1 MDNKY
6 MNRIPVGAKKIGIIS
21 IILVIIISY
30 GVFFGLQYMTEN
42 NIRNTLFEQQ
52 KQRQIESTKALS
64 EDVSTD
70 LDSIMARLQD
80 LANSPTI
87 QQGDLSSNKT
97 KKIAEERYSQIN
109 SLADRLYI
117 TDKNN
122 IIKLSLAP
130 KGQQLFV
137 DANISH
143 LDSIRKSKIEQTP
156 IFSNGYIG
164 LDGKYRIAIVY
175 PIIKRDTGEYIGLVT
190 STIPT
195 VEFFARHGNV
205 HDINSQFLV
214 VYDGNATMLA
224 NGASEVLVGKNFFG
238 DYTQRFIGHNQLLY
252 NLTHNLLAGNMNY
265 AVYNYGRG
273 ERLTT
278 GYPVLLEGKPVYFI
292 QIVTP
297 TATIYSQVNDVLL
310 TERISMFSLLA
321 GTTAAVAVLILFLI
335 KWNSR
340 LDKEVKR
347 RTKELEESNKQLTL
361 ANEQL
366 HLHDK
371 MQKEF
376 INIAAH
382 ELRTPIQPL
391 LSLTQIVRSKIKD
404 AEQGELL
411 DNVIRNAKRLQR
423 LAEDI
428 LDITR
433 IESRS
438 LDLKKERFNLNDL
451 ILNVVQDY
459 RNLLEKDNNNDDN
472 NNDNNNNI
480 TLLYEFKNDGIF
492 FVEADRYR
500 LTQVISNLLNNAIKF
515 IKEGGGGGE
524 GGTISITLEKKED
537 IQEVLIAIKDSGT
550 GIHSDILPRLFSKFA
565 TKSEKGTGLGLFI
578 SKSIVKAHGGR
589 IWAENNSDGKGATF
603 YLSLPLAIQDLNKE
617 VKDHSLSRNKK

>member
-1 MDNKY
+1 MK
-6 MNRIPVGAKKIGIIS
+6 NRFPAGAKKIGIIS
-21 IILVIIISY
+21 IILVVIISY
-30 GVFFGLQYMTEN
+30 GLFFSLQYITEN
-42 NIRNTLFEQQ
+42 NIRNTLFEQE
-52 KQRQIESTKALS
+52 KQRQIQSTKALS
-64 EDVSTD
+64 QHIGAD

-80 LANSPTI
+80 LADFAI
-87 QQGDLSSNKT
+87 LQQGDLSNNKT
-97 KKIAEERYSQIN
+97 KKVAEERYFQIN
-109 SLADRLYI
+109 SLADRLFI
-117 TDKNN
+117 ADKNN
-122 IIKLSLAP
+122 IITLNLAP
-130 KGQQLFV
+130 KGQMTFV
-137 DANISH
+137 GANILH
-143 LDSIRKSKIEQTP
+143 LDDMIKSKIEREP

-175 PIIKRDTGEYIGLVT
+175 PIIKRDTGEYLGLIA

-195 VEFFARHGNV
+195 VDFFSRHGNV

-224 NGASEVLVGKNFFG
+224 NGASGALVGKNFFE
-238 DYTQRFIGHNQLLY
+238 DYTQKFINRNQLLD
-252 NLTHNLLAGNMNY
+252 NLTHNLLAGNSGY

-278 GYPVLLEGKPVYFI
+278 GYPVLVEGKPTYFVQVI
-292 QIVTP
+292 TP
-297 TATIYSQVNDVLL
+297 TATIYSQINDVLF

-321 GTTAAVAVLILFLI
+321 GTTAAVAVLILFLTR
-335 KWNSR
+335 WNSI
-340 LDKEVKR
+340 LDKEVKK
-347 RTKELEESNKQLTL
+347 RTKELDESNKQLTL

-366 HLHDK
+366 NLHDK

-391 LSLTQIVRSKIKD
+391 LSLTQIIRSKIKD

-411 DNVIRNAKRLQR
+411 DNVIKNAKRLQR

-433 IESRS
+433 IESQS

-451 ILNVVQDY
+451 ILNGVQDY
-459 RNLLEKDNNNDDN
+459 KNQLEKDHD
-472 NNDNNNNI
+472 NNI
-480 TLLYEFKNDGIF
+480 TLLYEFKNDDIF

-515 IKEGGGGGE
+515 IKEGGEG
-524 GGTISITLEKKED
+524 GGTISITLEKKKEGNQ
-537 IQEVLIAIKDSGT
+537 QEVLISIKDNGV
-550 GIHSDILPRLFSKFA
+550 GIHSDIIPRLFSKFA

-578 SKSIVKAHGGR
+578 SKNIVEAHGGR
-589 IWAENNSDGKGATF
+589 IWAENNSDGKVGATF
-603 YLSLPLAIQDLNKE
+603 YISLPLAVQEDLNK
-617 VKDHSLSRNKK
+617 

>member
-1 MDNKY
+1 
-6 MNRIPVGAKKIGIIS
+6 MNRFPMGAKKIGVIS

-30 GVFFGLQYMTEN
+30 GVFFALQYMTEN

-52 KQRQIESTKALS
+52 KLRQIESTKSLS

-80 LANSPTI
+80 LANSPTT
-87 QQGDLSSNKT
+87 QQGDLSSDKT
-97 KKIAEERYSQIN
+97 KKIAEERYFQIN
-109 SLADRLYI
+109 SLVDRLYI
-117 TDKNN
+117 ADKNN
-122 IIKLSLAP
+122 TITLSLAP
-130 KGQQLFV
+130 KVQQLFV
-137 DANISH
+137 GANISH
-143 LDSIRKSKIEQTP
+143 LDNIRKSKIEQTP
-156 IFSNGYIG
+156 IFSNGYVG

-175 PIIKRDTGEYIGLVT
+175 PIINRDTGEYIGLVAA
-190 STIPT
+190 TIPT

-214 VYDGNATMLA
+214 AYDGNATMLA
-224 NGASEVLVGKNFFG
+224 NGASEALVGKNFFG
-238 DYTQRFIGHNQLLY
+238 DYTQRFIGHNQLLD
-252 NLTHNLLAGNMNY
+252 NLTHNLLAGNPSY
-265 AVYNYGRG
+265 AVYDYGRG

-278 GYPVLLEGKPVYFI
+278 GYPVLLKDKPTYFI
-292 QIVTP
+292 QVVTP
-297 TATIYSQVNDVLL
+297 TATIYSQVDDVLL

-347 RTKELEESNKQLTL
+347 RTKELEESNKQLTV

-411 DNVIRNAKRLQR
+411 DNVIRNAKRLHR

-433 IESRS
+433 IESQS
-438 LDLKKERFNLNDL
+438 LDLKKERFKLNDL
-451 ILNVVQDY
+451 VLDVVQDY
-459 RNLLEKDNNNDDN
+459 RNQLEKDND
-472 NNDNNNNI
+472 NNI
-480 TLLYEFKNDGIF
+480 TLLYELKNDGIF

-515 IKEGGGGGE
+515 IKEGGGR
-524 GGTISITLEKKED
+524 GGTISITLENKED
-537 IQEVLIAIKDSGT
+537 TQEVLITIKDSGT
-550 GIHSDILPRLFSKFA
+550 GIHSDILPRLFSKFV

-578 SKSIVKAHGGR
+578 SKSIIKAHGGR
-589 IWAENNSDGKGATF
+589 IWAENNPDGKGATF
-603 YLSLPLAIQDLNKE
+603 YLSLPLAIEDLNKE
-617 VKDHSLSRNKK
+617 VKDQSLSRNKK

>member
-1 MDNKY
+1 MK
-6 MNRIPVGAKKIGIIS
+6 NRFPAGAKKIGIIS
-21 IILVIIISY
+21 IILVVIISY
-30 GVFFGLQYMTEN
+30 GLFFSLQYITEN
-42 NIRNTLFEQQ
+42 NIRNTLFEQE
-52 KQRQIESTKALS
+52 KQRQIQSTKALS
-64 EDVSTD
+64 QHIGAD

-80 LANSPTI
+80 LADFAI
-87 QQGDLSSNKT
+87 LQQGDLSNNKT
-97 KKIAEERYSQIN
+97 KKVAEERYFQIN
-109 SLADRLYI
+109 SLADRLFI
-117 TDKNN
+117 ADKNN
-122 IIKLSLAP
+122 IITLNLAP
-130 KGQQLFV
+130 KGQMTFV
-137 DANISH
+137 GANILH
-143 LDSIRKSKIEQTP
+143 LDDMIKSKIEREP

-175 PIIKRDTGEYIGLVT
+175 PIIKRDTGEYLGLVA

-195 VEFFARHGNV
+195 VDFFSRHGNV

-224 NGASEVLVGKNFFG
+224 NGASGALVGKNFFE
-238 DYTQRFIGHNQLLY
+238 DYTQKFINRNQLLD
-252 NLTHNLLAGNMNY
+252 NLTHNLLAGNSGY

-278 GYPVLLEGKPVYFI
+278 GYPVLVEGKPTYFVQVI
-292 QIVTP
+292 TP
-297 TATIYSQVNDVLL
+297 TATIYSQINDVLF

-321 GTTAAVAVLILFLI
+321 GTTAAVAVLILFLTR
-335 KWNSR
+335 WNSI
-340 LDKEVKR
+340 LDKEVKK
-347 RTKELEESNKQLTL
+347 RTKELDESNKQLTL

-366 HLHDK
+366 NLHDK

-391 LSLTQIVRSKIKD
+391 LSLTQIIRSKIKD

-411 DNVIRNAKRLQR
+411 DNVIKNAKRLQR

-433 IESRS
+433 IESQS

-451 ILNVVQDY
+451 ILNGVQDY
-459 RNLLEKDNNNDDN
+459 KNQLEKDHD
-472 NNDNNNNI
+472 NNI
-480 TLLYEFKNDGIF
+480 TLLYEFKNDDIF

-515 IKEGGGGGE
+515 IKEGGEG
-524 GGTISITLEKKED
+524 GGTISITLEKKKEGNQ
-537 IQEVLIAIKDSGT
+537 QEVLISIKDNGV
-550 GIHSDILPRLFSKFA
+550 GIHSDIIPRLFSKFA

-578 SKSIVKAHGGR
+578 SKNIVEAHGGR
-589 IWAENNSDGKGATF
+589 IWAENNSDGKVGATF
-603 YLSLPLAIQDLNKE
+603 YISLPLAVQEDLNK
-617 VKDHSLSRNKK
+617 

>member
-1 MDNKY
+1 MK
-6 MNRIPVGAKKIGIIS
+6 NRFPAGAKKIGIIS
-21 IILVIIISY
+21 IILVVIISY
-30 GVFFGLQYMTEN
+30 GLFFSLQYITEN
-42 NIRNTLFEQQ
+42 NIRNTLFEQE
-52 KQRQIESTKALS
+52 KQRQIQSTKALS
-64 EDVSTD
+64 QHIGAD

-80 LANSPTI
+80 LADFAI
-87 QQGDLSSNKT
+87 LQQGDLSNNKT
-97 KKIAEERYSQIN
+97 KKVAEERYFQIN
-109 SLADRLYI
+109 SLADRLFI
-117 TDKNN
+117 ADKNN
-122 IIKLSLAP
+122 IITLNLAP
-130 KGQQLFV
+130 KGQMTFV
-137 DANISH
+137 GANILH
-143 LDSIRKSKIEQTP
+143 LDDMIKSKIEREP

-175 PIIKRDTGEYIGLVT
+175 PIIKRDTGEYLGLVA

-195 VEFFARHGNV
+195 VDFFSRHGNV

-224 NGASEVLVGKNFFG
+224 NGASGALVGKNFFE
-238 DYTQRFIGHNQLLY
+238 DYTQKFINRNQLLD
-252 NLTHNLLAGNMNY
+252 NLTHNLLAGNSGY

-278 GYPVLLEGKPVYFI
+278 GYPVLVEGKPTYFVQVI
-292 QIVTP
+292 TP
-297 TATIYSQVNDVLL
+297 TATIYSQINDVLF

-321 GTTAAVAVLILFLI
+321 GTTAAVAVLILFLTR
-335 KWNSR
+335 WNSI
-340 LDKEVKR
+340 LDKEVKK
-347 RTKELEESNKQLTL
+347 RTKELDESNKQLTL

-366 HLHDK
+366 NLHDK

-391 LSLTQIVRSKIKD
+391 LSLTQIIRSKIKD

-411 DNVIRNAKRLQR
+411 DNVIKNAKRLQR

-433 IESRS
+433 IESQS

-451 ILNVVQDY
+451 ILNGVQDY
-459 RNLLEKDNNNDDN
+459 KNQLEKDHD
-472 NNDNNNNI
+472 NNI
-480 TLLYEFKNDGIF
+480 TLLYEFKNDDIF

-515 IKEGGGGGE
+515 IKEGGEG
-524 GGTISITLEKKED
+524 GGTISITLEKKKED
-537 IQEVLIAIKDSGT
+537 NQQEVLISIKDSGV
-550 GIHSDILPRLFSKFA
+550 GIHSDIIPRLFSKFA

-578 SKSIVKAHGGR
+578 SKNIVEAHGGR
-589 IWAENNSDGKGATF
+589 IWAENNSDGKVGATF
-603 YLSLPLAIQDLNKE
+603 YISLPLAVQEDLNK
-617 VKDHSLSRNKK
+617 

>member
-1 MDNKY
+1 MK
-6 MNRIPVGAKKIGIIS
+6 NRFPAGAKKIGIIS
-21 IILVIIISY
+21 IILVVIISY
-30 GVFFGLQYMTEN
+30 GLFFSLQYITEN
-42 NIRNTLFEQQ
+42 NIRNTLFEQE
-52 KQRQIESTKALS
+52 KQRQIQSTKALS
-64 EDVSTD
+64 QHIGAD

-80 LANSPTI
+80 LADFAI
-87 QQGDLSSNKT
+87 LQQGDLSNNKT
-97 KKIAEERYSQIN
+97 KKVAEERYFQIN
-109 SLADRLYI
+109 SLADRLFI
-117 TDKNN
+117 ADKNN
-122 IIKLSLAP
+122 IITLNLAP
-130 KGQQLFV
+130 KGQMTFV
-137 DANISH
+137 GANILH
-143 LDSIRKSKIEQTP
+143 LDDMIKSKIEREP

-175 PIIKRDTGEYIGLVT
+175 PIIKRDTGEYLGLVA

-195 VEFFARHGNV
+195 VDFFSRHGNV

-224 NGASEVLVGKNFFG
+224 NGASGALVGKNFFE
-238 DYTQRFIGHNQLLY
+238 DYTQKFINRNQLLD
-252 NLTHNLLAGNMNY
+252 NLTHNLLAGNSGY

-278 GYPVLLEGKPVYFI
+278 GYPVLVEGKPTYFVQVI
-292 QIVTP
+292 TP
-297 TATIYSQVNDVLL
+297 TATIYSQINDVLF

-321 GTTAAVAVLILFLI
+321 GTTAAVAVLILFLTR
-335 KWNSR
+335 WNSI
-340 LDKEVKR
+340 LDKEVKK
-347 RTKELEESNKQLTL
+347 RTKELDESNKQLTL

-366 HLHDK
+366 NLHDK

-391 LSLTQIVRSKIKD
+391 LSLTQIIRSKIKD

-411 DNVIRNAKRLQR
+411 DNVIKNAKRLQR

-433 IESRS
+433 IESQS

-451 ILNVVQDY
+451 ILNGVQDY
-459 RNLLEKDNNNDDN
+459 KNQLEKDHD
-472 NNDNNNNI
+472 NNI
-480 TLLYEFKNDGIF
+480 TLLYEFKNDDIF

-515 IKEGGGGGE
+515 IKEGGEG
-524 GGTISITLEKKED
+524 GGTISITLEKKKED
-537 IQEVLIAIKDSGT
+537 NQQEVLISIKDSGV
-550 GIHSDILPRLFSKFA
+550 GIHSDIIPRLFSKFA

-578 SKSIVKAHGGR
+578 SKNIVEAHGGR
-589 IWAENNSDGKGATF
+589 IWAENNSDGKVGATF
-603 YLSLPLAIQDLNKE
+603 YISLPLAVQKDLNK
-617 VKDHSLSRNKK
+617 

>member
-1 MDNKY
+1 
-6 MNRIPVGAKKIGIIS
+6 
-21 IILVIIISY
+21 
-30 GVFFGLQYMTEN
+30 
-42 NIRNTLFEQQ
+42 
-52 KQRQIESTKALS
+52 
-64 EDVSTD
+64 
-70 LDSIMARLQD
+70 
-80 LANSPTI
+80 
-87 QQGDLSSNKT
+87 
-97 KKIAEERYSQIN
+97 
-109 SLADRLYI
+109 
-117 TDKNN
+117 
-122 IIKLSLAP
+122 
-130 KGQQLFV
+130 
-137 DANISH
+137 
-143 LDSIRKSKIEQTP
+143 
-156 IFSNGYIG
+156 
-164 LDGKYRIAIVY
+164 
-175 PIIKRDTGEYIGLVT
+175 
-190 STIPT
+190 
-195 VEFFARHGNV
+195 
-205 HDINSQFLV
+205 
-214 VYDGNATMLA
+214 
-224 NGASEVLVGKNFFG
+224 LVGKNFFG
-238 DYTQRFIGHNQLLY
+238 NYTQHFIGHNQLLD
-252 NLTHNLLAGNMNY
+252 NITHNLLAGNPSY
-265 AVYNYGRG
+265 AVYDYGRG

-278 GYPVLLEGKPVYFI
+278 GYPVLLEDKPVYFI
-292 QIVTP
+292 QVVTP

-321 GTTAAVAVLILFLI
+321 GTTAAVAVLILFLV

-411 DNVIRNAKRLQR
+411 DNVIRNAKRLHR

-433 IESRS
+433 IESQS

-451 ILNVVQDY
+451 VLDVVQDY
-459 RNLLEKDNNNDDN
+459 RNQLEKDNNNDDD

-480 TLLYEFKNDGIF
+480 ILLYEFKNDGIF

-500 LTQVISNLLNNAIKF
+500 LTQVIYNLLNNAIKF
-515 IKEGGGGGE
+515 IKEGGGAE

-537 IQEVLIAIKDSGT
+537 TQEVLIAIKDSGT

-617 VKDHSLSRNKK
+617 VKDHSPSRNKK

>member
-1 MDNKY
+1 MK
-6 MNRIPVGAKKIGIIS
+6 NRFPAGAKKIGIIS
-21 IILVIIISY
+21 IILVVIISY
-30 GVFFGLQYMTEN
+30 GLFFSLQYITEN
-42 NIRNTLFEQQ
+42 NIRNTLFEQE
-52 KQRQIESTKALS
+52 KQRQIQSTKALS
-64 EDVSTD
+64 QHIGAD

-80 LANSPTI
+80 LADFAI
-87 QQGDLSSNKT
+87 LQQGDLSNNKT
-97 KKIAEERYSQIN
+97 KKVAEERYFQIN
-109 SLADRLYI
+109 SLADRLFI
-117 TDKNN
+117 ADKNN
-122 IIKLSLAP
+122 IITLNLAP
-130 KGQQLFV
+130 KGQMTFV
-137 DANISH
+137 GANILH
-143 LDSIRKSKIEQTP
+143 LDDMIKSKIEREP

-175 PIIKRDTGEYIGLVT
+175 PIIKRDTGEYLGLVA

-195 VEFFARHGNV
+195 VDFFSRHGNV

-224 NGASEVLVGKNFFG
+224 NGASGALVGKNFFE
-238 DYTQRFIGHNQLLY
+238 DYTQKFINHNQLLD
-252 NLTHNLLAGNMNY
+252 NLTHNLLAGNSGY

-278 GYPVLLEGKPVYFI
+278 GYPVLVEGKPTYFVQVI
-292 QIVTP
+292 TP
-297 TATIYSQVNDVLL
+297 TATIYSQINDVLF

-321 GTTAAVAVLILFLI
+321 GTTAAVAVLILFLTR
-335 KWNSR
+335 WNSI
-340 LDKEVKR
+340 LDKEVKK
-347 RTKELEESNKQLTL
+347 RTKELDESNKQLTL

-366 HLHDK
+366 NLHDK

-391 LSLTQIVRSKIKD
+391 LSLTQIIRSKIKD

-411 DNVIRNAKRLQR
+411 DNVIKNAKRLQR

-433 IESRS
+433 IESQS

-451 ILNVVQDY
+451 ILNGVQDY
-459 RNLLEKDNNNDDN
+459 KNQLEKDHD
-472 NNDNNNNI
+472 NNI
-480 TLLYEFKNDGIF
+480 TLLYEFKNDDIF

-515 IKEGGGGGE
+515 IKEGGGEG
-524 GGTISITLEKKED
+524 GGTISITLEKKKEGNQ
-537 IQEVLIAIKDSGT
+537 QEVLISIKDSGV
-550 GIHSDILPRLFSKFA
+550 GIHSDIIPRLFSKFA

-578 SKSIVKAHGGR
+578 SKNIVEAHGGR
-589 IWAENNSDGKGATF
+589 IWAENNSDGKVGATF
-603 YLSLPLAIQDLNKE
+603 YISLPLAVQEDLNK
-617 VKDHSLSRNKK
+617 

>member
-1 MDNKY
+1 
-6 MNRIPVGAKKIGIIS
+6 
-21 IILVIIISY
+21 
-30 GVFFGLQYMTEN
+30 
-42 NIRNTLFEQQ
+42 
-52 KQRQIESTKALS
+52 
-64 EDVSTD
+64 
-70 LDSIMARLQD
+70 
-80 LANSPTI
+80 
-87 QQGDLSSNKT
+87 
-97 KKIAEERYSQIN
+97 
-109 SLADRLYI
+109 
-117 TDKNN
+117 
-122 IIKLSLAP
+122 
-130 KGQQLFV
+130 
-137 DANISH
+137 
-143 LDSIRKSKIEQTP
+143 
-156 IFSNGYIG
+156 
-164 LDGKYRIAIVY
+164 
-175 PIIKRDTGEYIGLVT
+175 
-190 STIPT
+190 
-195 VEFFARHGNV
+195 
-205 HDINSQFLV
+205 
-214 VYDGNATMLA
+214 
-224 NGASEVLVGKNFFG
+224 
-238 DYTQRFIGHNQLLY
+238 
-252 NLTHNLLAGNMNY
+252 MNY

-297 TATIYSQVNDVLL
+297 TATIYSQVNDILL

-515 IKEGGGGGE
+515 IKEGGGAE
-524 GGTISITLEKKED
+524 VGTVSITSEKKED
-537 IQEVLIAIKDSGT
+537 TQEVLIAIKDSGT